1 MLRLME
7 KCVVGLIVQDH
18 GKLNIVDVSNTDL
31 LRGSGLIEFRGS
43 RASVSIGTPNE
54 WGRPHIICERNSR
67 VVIGRNCTL
76 ASLFVYA
83 GPGASIVIGKGTGFS
98 GGTALTSHEA
108 NISIGERCLFGS
120 ETHVMSSDMHA
131 IVARRSGERINL
143 GADVTIHDRVW
154 IGFRAVVL
162 KGVTISEGAI
172 IGTGSVVTK
181 QVPAHC
187 VAAGNPA
194 RVIRKDVSWTEALH

>member
-1 MLRLME
+1 
-7 KCVVGLIVQDH
+7 
-18 GKLNIVDVSNTDL
+18 
-31 LRGSGLIEFRGS
+31 
-43 RASVSIGTPNE
+43 
-54 WGRPHIICERNSR
+54 
-67 VVIGRNCTL
+67 
-76 ASLFVYA
+76 
-83 GPGASIVIGKGTGFS
+83 
-98 GGTALTSHEA
+98 
-108 NISIGERCLFGS
+108 
-120 ETHVMSSDMHA
+120 MHA